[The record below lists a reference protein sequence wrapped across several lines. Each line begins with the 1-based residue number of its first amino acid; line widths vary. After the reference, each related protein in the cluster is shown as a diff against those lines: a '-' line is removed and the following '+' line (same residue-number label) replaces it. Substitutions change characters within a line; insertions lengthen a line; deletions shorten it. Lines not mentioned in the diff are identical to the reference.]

1 VSDGPEHVGPV
12 VRPYTV
18 TRGRV
23 QSAAYRLD
31 LVTLVVALRDDLAWA
46 DPYGADPHGADP
58 HWAEPEHRQILRLC
72 RQPVS
77 VAEVAARTSLPISVV
92 KVLLGDLIEHRQLIF
107 RSPSVETQARDPQ
120 FLQAVLNG
128 IRDI

>member
-1 VSDGPEHVGPV
+1 MSDGPEHVGPV

-31 LVTLVVALRDDLAWA
+31 LVTLVVALRDDLDST
-46 DPYGADPHGADP
+46 DPYGADP
-58 HWAEPEHRQILRLC
+58 HWAEPEHGQILRLC